1 MCALQLREVHTILD
15 EINAEVVAG
24 VKAAISRAQKVCCY
38 GVGREQLVLKG
49 FAIRL
54 HQMRVNVGLSC
65 VCYMK
70 RNVGLLLWFQLPH
83 TALLTVLQ
91 LG

>member
-54 HQMRVNVGLSC
+54 HQMRVNVGLFC
-65 VCYMK
+65 VYYMK
-70 RNVGLLLWFQLPH
+70 RNLGLLL
-83 TALLTVLQ
+83 
-91 LG
+91 